1 MVRAQLAFERPQ
13 IVDVLHEARRAER
26 IGLVENLVADAAALG
41 HAAFGQRHAQPR
53 DAVAG
58 HHDDV
63 AVIAQFV
70 GDAFAIELLDD
81 GGGVFQRQVGKER
94 RHLRRGHAHHEEAE
108 EADQGDGDG
117 GHRRNACGAKVLAN
131 STRPCTEPT
140 PRGATQLR
148 PTSARI
154 ARWMVSARLMNGGN
168 DSNPWQNCAQSETP
182 ALRPAL
188 AIEQD
193 RLSARYSRYCWMRVV
208 RSPASPCWSMEYCQD
223 RNSSTVSV

>member
-1 MVRAQLAFERPQ
+1 MHAGVLNAVERPDGAAQLAFERPQ
-13 IVDVLHEARRAER
+13 AVDVLHETCRAER
-26 IGLVENLVADAAALG
+26 IGFVENLVADAAALG

-81 GGGVFQRQVGKER
+81 VGGVFQRQVGKER
-94 RHLRRGHAHHEEAE
+94 RHLRRRHAHHDEGEEANE
-108 EADQGDGDG
+108 GDSDG
-117 GHRRNACGAKVLAN
+117 GHRRNACCAN
-131 STRPCTEPT
+131 GFGELDQTLHRAYP
-140 PRGATQLR
+140 PRSDAAASY
-148 PTSARI
+148 PARI

-168 DSNPWQNCAQSETP
+168 DSNPRQNCAQSETP

-188 AIEQD
+188 AIE
-193 RLSARYSRYCWMRVV
+193 
-208 RSPASPCWSMEYCQD
+208 
-223 RNSSTVSV
+223 